1 MFVKSTRH
9 RTTAMAGLLKNSNW
23 ITRLSVVAAVICIS
37 IGSLHVRAGAQGVI
51 RYPVS
56 IAPQQL
62 AQALQVLAKDR
73 DFQLVYRSE
82 IVNDRRTNG
91 ASGVLTLD
99 EALTQLLIGTGLV
112 YRYLDHDAI
121 TIVRRE

>member
-1 MFVKSTRH
+1 
-9 RTTAMAGLLKNSNW
+9 MAGHLDNMNW
-23 ITRLSVVAAVICIS
+23 IRRLSVVASVICIS
-37 IGSLHVRAGAQGVI
+37 IGSLCAGTEAQAVI
-51 RYPVS
+51 RRPVS
-56 IAPQQL
+56 IAPQEL

-99 EALTQLLIGTGLV
+99 EALTQLLVGTGLM
-112 YRYLDHDAI
+112 YRYLDHNAI
-121 TIVRRE
+121 TIIRTE